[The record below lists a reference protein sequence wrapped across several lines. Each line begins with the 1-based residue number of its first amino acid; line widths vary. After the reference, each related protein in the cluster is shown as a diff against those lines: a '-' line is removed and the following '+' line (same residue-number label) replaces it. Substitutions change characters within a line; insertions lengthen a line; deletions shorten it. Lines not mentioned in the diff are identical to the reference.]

1 PEAPREEAL
10 LAIELGRLATG
21 LGDCRSIKLGQF
33 GASDDRDLG
42 AEGPRQADPH
52 VGADQQAAGIGR
64 CVGRFG
70 LTEQYAGANPEQVG
84 REHLPLQRV
93 PDAAP
98 EGVVG
103 RDRTLQQVSEDAVL
117 LEEVEQFA
125 GHDRAE
131 EVDQAVAQ
139 QRPFVVRARVADEP
153 VGVDQA
159 GGDAAEKLHFLA
171 AHDVRA
177 ALSDERNAGD
187 DRFAL
192 AGPDELCGDL
202 VEPGGAWNIRSFFPA
217 AVRADHPGEQHRMV
231 AEPLANFRDG
241 RLKAAGSNRQHALR
255 IFEFVAMFARRIE
268 QIGAPVGRP
277 PVDRNE
283 AVHPTHRTA
292 HGVNNR
298 GHATSLHRFCF
309 LCGTRM
315 GNETKVECVAD
326 VRAELGEGPVWVA
339 AERALYWVD
348 INGRRIFRLSESGE
362 RREWPTPMRVGS
374 IAPRARG
381 GFIAGTDRGIA
392 LVDLDQDR
400 FEVVASP
407 EQHLPHNRFNDGK
420 VDRQGRFWA
429 GTMDDREKGSA
440 GALYRIDPDRTCTAI
455 DGGYGITNGPAFSP
469 DGARM
474 YHSDTLRQVTYAFD
488 LDAAGEATNRRV
500 FVQFGAGDGHPD
512 GMTVDA
518 EGCLWIA
525 LWGGWC
531 VRRFSPD
538 GDLLRT
544 VE

>member
-1 PEAPREEAL
+1 
-10 LAIELGRLATG
+10 
-21 LGDCRSIKLGQF
+21 
-33 GASDDRDLG
+33 
-42 AEGPRQADPH
+42 
-52 VGADQQAAGIGR
+52 
-64 CVGRFG
+64 
-70 LTEQYAGANPEQVG
+70 
-84 REHLPLQRV
+84 
-93 PDAAP
+93 
-98 EGVVG
+98 
-103 RDRTLQQVSEDAVL
+103 
-117 LEEVEQFA
+117 
-125 GHDRAE
+125 
-131 EVDQAVAQ
+131 
-139 QRPFVVRARVADEP
+139 
-153 VGVDQA
+153 
-159 GGDAAEKLHFLA
+159 
-171 AHDVRA
+171 
-177 ALSDERNAGD
+177 
-187 DRFAL
+187 
-192 AGPDELCGDL
+192 
-202 VEPGGAWNIRSFFPA
+202 
-217 AVRADHPGEQHRMV
+217 M
-231 AEPLANFRDG
+231 
-241 RLKAAGSNRQHALR
+241 GS
-255 IFEFVAMFARRIE
+255 
-268 QIGAPVGRP
+268 
-277 PVDRNE
+277 
-283 AVHPTHRTA
+283 
-292 HGVNNR
+292 
-298 GHATSLHRFCF
+298 
-309 LCGTRM
+309 
-315 GNETKVECVAD
+315 ETKVECVAD

-339 AERALYWVD
+339 AEQALYWVD

-420 VDRQGRFWA
+420 VDRQGRFLA

-544 VE
+544 VEMPVEQPSSCAFGGPGLDRLYVTSATKGLDQTALAMQPNAGGLFMLIPGVRGIPDLPFAG